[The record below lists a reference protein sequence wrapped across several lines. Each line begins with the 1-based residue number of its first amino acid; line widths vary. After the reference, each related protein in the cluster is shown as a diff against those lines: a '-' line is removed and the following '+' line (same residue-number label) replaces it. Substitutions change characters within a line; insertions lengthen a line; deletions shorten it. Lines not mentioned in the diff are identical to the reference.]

1 MLLPSLLFPN
11 TFLLMFMTMIII
23 IIIIIMFKVIQD
35 G

>member
-23 IIIIIMFKVIQD
+23 IIIIMFKVIQD